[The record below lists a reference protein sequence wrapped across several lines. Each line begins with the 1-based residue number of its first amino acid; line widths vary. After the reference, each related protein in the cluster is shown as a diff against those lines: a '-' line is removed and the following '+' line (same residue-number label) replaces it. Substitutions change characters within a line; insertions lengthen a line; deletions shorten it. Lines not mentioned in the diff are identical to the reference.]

1 MRLRDHTN
9 RDLVFVFQ
17 GQCEKRPFL
26 HQLVGLVKDRL
37 PGLDDAQLL
46 ARLIERE
53 EQVTTGIG
61 HGVAIPHAI
70 VEGLEETCCVV
81 VQIPG
86 GIDYE
91 SLDTSPVH
99 VAFLLLS
106 PPGVPG
112 VHIRLLARIARLVDS
127 GGLVRNMARA
137 RSEAEVYEVLMAED
151 ARSA

>member
-1 MRLRDHTN
+1 MKLRDYTK
-9 RDLVFVFQ
+9 RELVFVF
-17 GQCEKRPFL
+17 GEQCDKRPFL
-26 HQLVGLVKDRL
+26 QRLVRMVKGQLPDI
-37 PGLDDAQLL
+37 DDASLL
-46 ARLIERE
+46 ERLYARE

-70 VEGLEETCCVV
+70 VDGLDRTRCVV

-91 SLDTSPVH
+91 SLDSSPVH

-106 PPGVPG
+106 PPGVTG

-127 GGLVRNMARA
+127 GELVSDMARA
-137 RSEAEVYEVLMAED
+137 DGADAVYQVLMEQD
-151 ARSA
+151 ASHV

>member
-1 MRLRDHTN
+1 MKLRDYTK
-9 RDLVFVFQ
+9 RELVFVF
-17 GQCEKRPFL
+17 GEQCDKRPFL
-26 HQLVGLVKDRL
+26 QRLVRLVKDQL
-37 PGLDDAQLL
+37 PGIDDVSLL
-46 ARLIERE
+46 ERLYARE

-70 VEGLEETCCVV
+70 VDGLDHTCCVV

-91 SLDTSPVH
+91 SLDASPVH

-106 PPGVPG
+106 PPGVTG

-127 GGLVRNMARA
+127 GQLVRGIAEA
-137 RSEAEVYEVLMAED
+137 ADAAEVYQVLMDQD
-151 ARSA
+151 ASHV